1 MGETGYESNLYYLLG
16 IFTIPGHLCYPTT
29 NCAAFPWLTK
39 CHSRPFV
46 TKCHKVICLLKYFLL
61 QKIYLIF
68 FFIFFFSKLFF
79 KISFSNIF
87 FSFFF
92 NFLDAFSNL
101 LPQKL
106 HLKNIFKI
114 APFKHFENYS
124 IQKYIFKIALWRNA
138 FSKNTFSKNTFK
150 NCSFKKKQFFKVV
163 SSKDFQNCSLK

>member
-1 MGETGYESNLYYLLG
+1 MPFQAICHQVPQSHLSSQVLSTSKN
-16 IFTIPGHLCYPTT
+16 IF
-29 NCAAFPWLTK
+29 N
-39 CHSRPFV
+39 
-46 TKCHKVICLLKYFLL
+46 
-61 QKIYLIF
+61 F
-68 FFIFFFSKLFF
+68 FFLFFFSKFFF

>member
-1 MGETGYESNLYYLLG
+1 MPFQAICHQVSQSHLSSQVLSTSKN
-16 IFTIPGHLCYPTT
+16 IF
-29 NCAAFPWLTK
+29 N
-39 CHSRPFV
+39 
-46 TKCHKVICLLKYFLL
+46 
-61 QKIYLIF
+61 F
-68 FFIFFFSKLFF
+68 FFLFFFSKFFF

-124 IQKYIFKIALWRNA
+124 IQKYIFKIPLWRNA